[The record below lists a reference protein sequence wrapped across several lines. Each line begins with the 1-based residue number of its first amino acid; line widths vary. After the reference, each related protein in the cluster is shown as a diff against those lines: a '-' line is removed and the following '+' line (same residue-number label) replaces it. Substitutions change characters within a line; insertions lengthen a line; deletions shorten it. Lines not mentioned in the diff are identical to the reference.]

1 MAAASAEIERARSSI
16 DHIVALVLENRS
28 FDHVLGDLGRSG
40 ALAVDGGRP
49 EMANRDLNG
58 QPIGISPVAFPV
70 SPDLPH
76 DFDSV
81 TMSLMDENGGFVR
94 ADQLFHRGDPNAA
107 PARVMS
113 YFAAGTMPVTHAL
126 AREYAVSDQWFA
138 AVPSGTWPNRLFL
151 VAGSSGG
158 RVTNTAPTLLFD
170 MPTVFDRLPDDR
182 WAVYN
187 DQIPNVTLIRHLAFE
202 WLADRV
208 AGTHFRSL
216 ERFDRDCQ
224 DGRLPTFSY
233 IEPAY
238 LGDAADDSHPP
249 RDVLPSERLVARI
262 YRSLRRSPLWGRSIL
277 LILYDEHGGF
287 FDHVRPP
294 EDVPSPGT
302 GERGF
307 GFARLGIRIPC
318 LLVSPLVARGQVWR
332 PGDGRFADHT
342 SLIASVLRFAG
353 AAALTARD
361 EGAADIWSVVTSQT
375 PRDDDGPTLDTIE
388 TWLDGQ
394 KRLVTRAIPG
404 PLDPDA
410 LQNASGR
417 DVAAAIVQH
426 AEIAPPTRAIET
438 PERGTRA
445 PQRPPADVPF
455 EEALVTLAENILSLP
470 PGSPRTDPP
479 HRGGSPRGER
489 S

>member
-1 MAAASAEIERARSSI
+1 MAPATAEIERARSSI

-58 QPIGISPVAFPV
+58 QTIGISPVAFPV

-158 RVTNTAPTLLFD
+158 RVTNTAPTFLFD
-170 MPTVFDRLPDDR
+170 LQTVFDRLPDDR

-208 AGTHFRSL
+208 TGTHFRSL

-224 DGRLPTFSY
+224 GGSLPTFSY

-249 RDVLPSERLVARI
+249 RDVLPSERLVARV

-294 EDVPSPGT
+294 EDVPSPGHRRA
-302 GERGF
+302 GL
-307 GFARLGIRIPC
+307 RL
-318 LLVSPLVARGQVWR
+318 R
-332 PGDGRFADHT
+332 P
-342 SLIASVLRFAG
+342 AG
-353 AAALTARD
+353 
-361 EGAADIWSVVTSQT
+361 
-375 PRDDDGPTLDTIE
+375 
-388 TWLDGQ
+388 
-394 KRLVTRAIPG
+394 
-404 PLDPDA
+404 DPDPVPPR
-410 LQNASGR
+410 LASGR
-417 DVAAAIVQH
+417 ARAGLAALAT
-426 AEIAPPTRAIET
+426 AGSRTT
-438 PERGTRA
+438 PRSSHPCCA
-445 PQRPPADVPF
+445 
-455 EEALVTLAENILSLP
+455 
-470 PGSPRTDPP
+470 SPE
-479 HRGGSPRGER
+479 PRR
-489 S
+489 

>member
-1 MAAASAEIERARSSI
+1 
-16 DHIVALVLENRS
+16 
-28 FDHVLGDLGRSG
+28 
-40 ALAVDGGRP
+40 
-49 EMANRDLNG
+49 
-58 QPIGISPVAFPV
+58 
-70 SPDLPH
+70 
-76 DFDSV
+76 
-81 TMSLMDENGGFVR
+81 
-94 ADQLFHRGDPNAA
+94 
-107 PARVMS
+107 MS

-158 RVTNTAPTLLFD
+158 RVTNTAPTFLFD
-170 MPTVFDRLPDDR
+170 MQTVFDRLPDDR

-208 AGTHFRSL
+208 TGTHFRSL

-224 DGRLPTFSY
+224 DGSLPTFSY

-249 RDVLPSERLVARI
+249 RDVLPSERLVARV

-307 GFARLGIRIPC
+307 GFARLGIRTPC

-353 AAALTARD
+353 AAPLTARD
-361 EGAADIWSVVTSQT
+361 EGAADIWSVVTSHT
-375 PRDDDGPTLDTIE
+375 PRVDDGPTLDTIE
-388 TWLDGQ
+388 TWLEGQ
-394 KRLVTRAIPG
+394 ERLVTQGDPRA
-404 PLDPDA
+404 A
-410 LQNASGR
+410 RSGR
-417 DVAAAIVQH
+417 PAERERSRRRCRDRPARRDRAADEGHRDAGS
-426 AEIAPPTRAIET
+426 ADPRASAT
-438 PERGTRA
+438 ARR
-445 PQRPPADVPF
+445 RPV
-455 EEALVTLAENILSLP
+455 
-470 PGSPRTDPP
+470 
-479 HRGGSPRGER
+479 RGGARDPRGEHPEPSR
-489 S
+489 RIAADRPAAGSVQSERTVVSRPIGA